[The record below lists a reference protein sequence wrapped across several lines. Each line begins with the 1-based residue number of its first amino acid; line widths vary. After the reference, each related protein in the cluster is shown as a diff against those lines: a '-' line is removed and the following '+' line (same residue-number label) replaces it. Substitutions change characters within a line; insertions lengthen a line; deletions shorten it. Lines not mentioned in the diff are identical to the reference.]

1 MRTNERPLMHR
12 ALDALLMLAAT
23 VSVLVGLRN
32 GLLLAPDFKLGLAR
46 RLAAGQDPYA
56 VGADYGHLAYLLLAV
71 LAPLSDLIA
80 RSIWAV
86 VNVVAGVAAA
96 LIAARAFR
104 LDDVM
109 RMRLVLMFLASTPFR
124 VAVGNAQVSLILLV
138 AASLLLLPPTRART
152 ILSGIAYFKWTFA
165 APLGLFV
172 LARRGWKDFGLWTVP
187 AIAGFVGYSVLT
199 RSVSAEAMLAPIL
212 RRADNTNGLLEW
224 SGHGDLMTVLGSSGV
239 SDRWNLVISA
249 SLLVVLSV
257 TFARMFRSERLAVAA
272 ACGLSLPLV
281 FHLPYDYVFLL
292 PALAA
297 GFERR
302 REVAGRLLIGVC
314 AIEFF
319 ADAPFKAMR
328 AVDRLLPDGFSGQA
342 GFLRAMERTTDLAA
356 WPLALPGAI
365 AHLVVIVSGL
375 LLLVRLDR
383 TDPQAAGDQ
392 KRAA

>member
-1 MRTNERPLMHR
+1 MHR
-12 ALDALLMLAAT
+12 ALDATLVLAAT

-32 GLLLAPDFKLGLAR
+32 GLLLAPDFKLDLAR
-46 RLAAGQDPYA
+46 RMAAGQDPYA
-56 VGADYGHLAYLLLAV
+56 VGAEYGHLAYLLLAV

-124 VAVGNAQVSLILLV
+124 VAVGNAQVSLVLLV

-152 ILSGIAYFKWTFA
+152 ILSGVAYFKWTFA

-172 LARRGWKDFGLWTVP
+172 LARRGWRDFGLWTVP

-199 RSVSAEAMLAPIL
+199 RSVSAGAIVAPIL
-212 RRADNTNGLLEW
+212 RRADNPNGLLEW

-257 TFARMFRSERLAVAA
+257 MFARTFRSERLAVAA

-302 REVAGRLLIGVC
+302 REIAGRLLIGVC
-314 AIEFF
+314 AVEFF
-319 ADAPFKAMR
+319 ADAPFKALR

-342 GFLRAMERTTDLAA
+342 GLLRATELTTDLAA

-383 TDPQAAGDQ
+383 TDPRVARAQTLAAE
-392 KRAA
+392 RR